1 MTAQAVEDNK
11 YLTEPMGKLFLSTAA
26 PIVMIMAVN
35 GLFNLVDA
43 YFLGVYV
50 GAAALTAVTMMFP
63 VQMLIIA
70 LSNMISNGF
79 ASIVARRFGAHD
91 LHGAA
96 QSFAVANLLG
106 VGLAA
111 ILMVFFIFGGAQLV
125 AWVTEGNDELAR
137 MAWTYMS
144 ILMFTS
150 PLMFI
155 LSVQFDALRSEGKM
169 AAMAIMSTGV
179 TLFNIGFNYVFIG
192 ILDWGVAGSAWGT
205 VAAQLLALA
214 LLMGYRMRGNSKLGF
229 NIPPRATFM
238 DLAKEN
244 LALGAPLSLNYLSIS
259 LVAGA
264 VVAMLKVVDANNY
277 EEMVGAYGIIT
288 RLMTFSF
295 MPLLG
300 VSMAFQSIVGNNYG
314 GQLPLRVNTSI
325 RVALSVAFFYALVLE
340 IIFITQASAI
350 ADVFVD
356 DAAMIA
362 QVARILPILV
372 MFYFI
377 GAPINVLSG
386 YFQAIGDAKRAA
398 ILSLSRNYLFGLP
411 LLLIMPRFMGE
422 WGVWVA
428 SPVGDVL
435 MFILTLAVLYSVQR
449 NRGYRFGMFLPIA
462 AR

>member
-1 MTAQAVEDNK
+1 MTTQAIEDNK
-11 YLTEPMGKLFLSTAA
+11 YLTQPIGKLFVTTAA
-26 PIVMIMAVN
+26 PIVLIMAVN

-63 VQMLIIA
+63 LQMLIIA
-70 LSNMISNGF
+70 MSNMISNGF
-79 ASIVARRFGAHD
+79 ASIVARRFGAND

-96 QSFAVANLLG
+96 QSFAVANILG
-106 VGLAA
+106 IGMAA
-111 ILMVFFIFGGAQLV
+111 LLMVFFVFGGERLV

-150 PLMFI
+150 PLLFV

-169 AAMAIMSTGV
+169 GVMALMSISV
-179 TLFNIGFNYVFIG
+179 TLFNMFFNYIFIG
-192 ILDWGVAGSAWGT
+192 LWDWGVAGSAWGT

-214 LLMGYRMRGNSKLGF
+214 LLMGFRLRGGSKLGF
-229 NIPPRATFM
+229 SLPPRSIFI
-238 DLAKEN
+238 DLTKEN
-244 LALGAPLSLNYLSIS
+244 FALGAPLSLNFLSIS
-259 LVAGA
+259 LVAGM
-264 VVAMLKVVDANNY
+264 VVAMLKSVDTANY
-277 EEMVGAYGIIT
+277 EELVGAYGIIT

-300 VSMAFQSIVGNNYG
+300 VSMAFQSIVGNNFG
-314 GQLPLRVNTSI
+314 GQMPERVNASV
-325 RVALSVAFFYALVLE
+325 RVALSIAVLYALTME
-340 IIFITQASAI
+340 IIFISQAGAI

-362 QVARILPILV
+362 QVVRILPILV
-372 MFYFI
+372 MFFFL

-398 ILSLSRNYLFGLP
+398 ILGLARNYLFGLP

-422 WGVWVA
+422 LGVWVA

-435 MFILTLAVLYSVQR
+435 MFGLTVIVLLSMQR
-449 NRGYRFGMFLPIA
+449 SRGYRFGMFLPVKA
-462 AR
+462 

>member
-1 MTAQAVEDNK
+1 MTTQAIEDNK
-11 YLTEPMGKLFLSTAA
+11 YLTQPMGKLFVATAA
-26 PIVMIMAVN
+26 PIVLIMAVN

-63 VQMLIIA
+63 LQMLIIA
-70 LSNMISNGF
+70 MSNMISNGF
-79 ASIVARRFGAHD
+79 ASIVARRFGAND

-96 QSFAVANLLG
+96 QSFAVAIILG
-106 VGLAA
+106 IGMAA
-111 ILMVFFIFGGAQLV
+111 LLMVFFVFGGERLV

-150 PLMFI
+150 PLLFI

-169 AAMAIMSTGV
+169 GVMALMSIGV
-179 TLFNIGFNYVFIG
+179 TLFNMIFNYIFIALWG
-192 ILDWGVAGSAWGT
+192 WGVAGSAWGT
-205 VAAQLLALA
+205 VAAQLLALV
-214 LLMGYRMRGNSKLGF
+214 LLMGFRLRGGSKLGF
-229 NIPPRATFM
+229 SLPPRSVFVK
-238 DLAKEN
+238 LVKEN
-244 LALGAPLSLNYLSIS
+244 LALGAPLSLNFLSIS
-259 LVAGA
+259 LVAGM
-264 VVAMLKVVDANNY
+264 VVAMLKAVDTANY
-277 EEMVGAYGIIT
+277 EELVGAYGIIT

-314 GQLPLRVNTSI
+314 GQLPERVNASI
-325 RVALSVAFFYALVLE
+325 RVALTIAVLYALTME

-372 MFYFI
+372 MFFFI

-398 ILSLSRNYLFGLP
+398 ILGLSRNYLFGLP

-422 WGVWVA
+422 LGVWVA

-435 MFILTLAVLYSVQR
+435 MFGLTVIVLLSMQR
-449 NRGYRFGMFLPIA
+449 TRGYRFGMFLPVKA
-462 AR
+462 